1 MRGTGSNRQKEGTGS
16 TQSTSSNQEEPTR
29 VHIPERGTGSIPM
42 RGTSSNRERGYGR
55 KRGTGSN
62 QEGPTRVHI
71 LERDTGSIPIR
82 GTSSNRERG
91 YGFDSPNTGSNQ
103 EGPTH
108 PREGHGFNAQ
118 RGARVRIEK
127 EGTGSTPRKRG
138 TGSNQEGPTRVHI
151 PERDMGSIPMRDT
164 SSNRERGYRFD
175 SPKEGH
181 GFEPGGT

>member
-1 MRGTGSNRQKEGTGS
+1 MALWDHKIRHTERGVHQQRGAQVRIDKKRVQVRLPE
-16 TQSTSSNQEEPTR
+16 STSSNQEEPTR

-108 PREGHGFNAQ
+108 PRADSYTHLTLPTIHPLYISQ
-118 RGARVRIEK
+118 
-127 EGTGSTPRKRG
+127 TPRITHTVHNFDRC
-138 TGSNQEGPTRVHI
+138 TLPT
-151 PERDMGSIPMRDT
+151 
-164 SSNRERGYRFD
+164 
-175 SPKEGH
+175 
-181 GFEPGGT
+181 